1 MASNEAP
8 DIVVGRLPIYLRA
21 LTFMGEEG
29 REITSSQELSEKL
42 GISSAQIRKDLS
54 HFGEFGKQG
63 TGYEISYLRD
73 QLKRILHVD
82 HTWPVALVGCG
93 DLGHALANYAGF
105 AAKGFEIVALFDDAP
120 SKIGQQV
127 AGKEV
132 MTPRFDFVTG
142 RRSPESDWVPLQL
155 EDHQVL
161 SIEGIHGLN
170 DRLTETVPRDRKYR
184 IFISALSQLAIDDH
198 NRIFTADARLV
209 RRIVRDNLFRG
220 FSAERTLDLT
230 RERDR
235 VLSTYLAGSTGDDLP
250 GEDVSGAEPC
260 SIEYPVLE
268 YPKKITAQ
276 ASFQP
281 VPSSQW
287 IGGDPLP
294 F

>member
-82 HTWPVALVGCG
+82 HTWPVALVGYG

-105 AAKGFEIVALFDDAP
+105 AAKGFEIVAVFDDAP
-120 SKIGQQV
+120 GKIGQQV

-132 MTPRFDFVTG
+132 MSVTELPKVVREIG
-142 RRSPESDWVPLQL
+142 IKVAIVAVP
-155 EDHQVL
+155 
-161 SIEGIHGLN
+161 
-170 DRLTETVPRDRKYR
+170 
-184 IFISALSQLAIDDH
+184 
-198 NRIFTADARLV
+198 
-209 RRIVRDNLFRG
+209 
-220 FSAERTLDLT
+220 SAEAQQVADVVVESGIKAILNYAPINISVPADV
-230 RERDR
+230 R
-235 VLSTYLAGSTGDDLP
+235 VQYIDPAAYLQHMTY
-250 GEDVSGAEPC
+250 
-260 SIEYPVLE
+260 YLE
-268 YPKKITAQ
+268 
-276 ASFQP
+276 
-281 VPSSQW
+281 
-287 IGGDPLP
+287 
-294 F
+294 